1 MRKRHAKSWDR
12 SKTRKGGLGNTQVV
26 RKALGL
32 VKIGI
37 LAKKREPFDMISEP
51 KESRVSGENPY
62 GR

>member
-1 MRKRHAKSWDR
+1 MLKSWDR
-12 SKTRKGGLGNTQVV
+12 PKTRKGGLGNKQVA

-32 VKIGI
+32 
-37 LAKKREPFDMISEP
+37 AKNWTLSVKREPFDMISEP